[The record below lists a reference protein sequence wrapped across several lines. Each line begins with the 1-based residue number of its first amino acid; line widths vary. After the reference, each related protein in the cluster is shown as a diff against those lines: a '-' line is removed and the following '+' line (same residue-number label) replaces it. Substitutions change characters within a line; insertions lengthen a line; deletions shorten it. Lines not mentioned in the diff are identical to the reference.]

1 MRKLLSIYRNGN
13 EELRFYQCPC
23 KVSAIIT
30 SLDGKRFIN
39 SYDLIRKDV
48 ETFIKLGGETSIMK
62 LLGFKNYYKVPFER
76 KNGKIVL
83 YPVNKQKRIIWTN
96 NDYDEWAEAM
106 ANEITDEEITP
117 EYYYD
122 CRENDLCDERANLNV
137 EVDGY
142 IVAFANLGMW
152 NGRVNGAKLVGTNV
166 SSILYSSNDYV
177 TWYCDPYN
185 VKAEMIHHDGTN
197 YVLYRVANDKE
208 QAEKLVDKIAYGNMS
223 EEEFRKRTKSLRPYV
238 AKVYGW

>member
-1 MRKLLSIYRNGN
+1 MRKLSAIYRNAK
-13 EELRFYQCPC
+13 EEARIFFTPNSFICEVKNMATKEITGKLVVDSNSN
-23 KVSAIIT
+23 VSDAE
-30 SLDGKRFIN
+30 
-39 SYDLIRKDV
+39 DLLPID
-48 ETFIKLGGETSIMK
+48 FG
-62 LLGFKNYYKVPFER
+62 NYYKVPFER

-83 YPVNKQKRIIWTN
+83 FPINKQKRVIWSN

-106 ANEITDEEITP
+106 ADEITDEEITP

-122 CRENDLCDERANLNV
+122 SRSIDLDEERANLNI

-142 IVAFANLGMW
+142 IVAFANLDLW
-152 NGRVNGAKLVGTNV
+152 NGRRNGAKLVGTNV
-166 SSILYSSNDYV
+166 RRILHSNDDYV

-208 QAEKLVDKIAYGNMS
+208 QAEKLVNKIAYGNMS